1 MCSALWLI
9 EMQNATFH
17 CLFARLTHLCKEKL
31 TPSEIVAVNAHEKK
45 ELKKGFRSKWI
56 SVLDRLVWFTRWNTS
71 TIAWKLPWVPEV
83 FLACVGYF
91 LRASEFTLALVRSAA
106 GLVCS
111 YPFLMSSRNAP
122 GRALRDNTKNAC
134 VTDYCMPRQS
144 LGWAMEPLVA
154 DLIDIRKPRMPL
166 TWVLWVCHSLQEN
179 PFRGHASHATA
190 SR

>member
-1 MCSALWLI
+1 MP
-9 EMQNATFH
+9 M
-17 CLFARLTHLCKEKL
+17 
-31 TPSEIVAVNAHEKK
+31 KK

-56 SVLDRLVWFTRWNTS
+56 SVLDRLVWLTSWNTS
-71 TIAWKLPWVPEV
+71 TITWKLPWGPEV

-111 YPFLMSSRNAP
+111 HPFLMSSRNAP
-122 GRALRDNTKNAC
+122 GRALRDDTKNAC
-134 VTDYCMPRQS
+134 VTDYCRPRQS
-144 LGWAMEPLVA
+144 LGWAIEPLVA
-154 DLIDIRKPRMPL
+154 DLIDIRKSRMPL

-179 PFRGHASHATA
+179 PFRGLPSHARA